1 MSINV
6 ARLRKQALVT
16 TWSCTGLIAFGIAW
30 ALGLQ
35 TSWWQR
41 ALIALPLAVLAV
53 LDARGAGPVMDARI
67 ALTRLI
73 ADFGW
78 LQIPLAVAGG
88 AWLTGLTPDAGTRI
102 ALAAVLA
109 TVAGLF
115 HLAPSAPAPAGGNR

>member
-6 ARLRKQALVT
+6 TRIRRQAVVT
-16 TWSCTGLIAFGIAW
+16 TWSCTGLIAVGVAW
-30 ALGLQ
+30 ALGLEAD
-35 TSWWQR
+35 WWQR
-41 ALIALPLAVLAV
+41 ALLVLPLAVLAV

-88 AWLTGLTPDAGTRI
+88 AWLAGLTPDVLTRV

-115 HLAPSAPAPAGGNR
+115 HFAPSAPVPAGGNR